1 MTKKDS
7 IVFINQNAGYLMI
20 DIINAHSNYQQRSI
34 ITGKLIQRNISI
46 DPSVKIEKII
56 TYNRSSGVKR
66 MFTWAVGFIQILW
79 LVKTRYRKADLFI
92 VTNPPFAGLIPLF
105 CNNPFSILIY
115 DVYPDVLVAYKFLS
129 NDSLITKWWRK
140 ANRKIFASAKNI
152 FTIAAGM
159 KEVLCQYTTSEKI
172 KVIPLWA
179 DNRFLKPIA
188 KADNQFIQKHQLH
201 NKFLVIYSGNLGH
214 SHNVEVLV
222 EIANAFS
229 DIEVMFVI
237 IGEGDKQQEIDD
249 LIKKYQLGNCVLLPW
264 QNVETLPH
272 SLSAADLAVV
282 TLGKGASG
290 FSIPSKTFSLMSAG
304 VPLLCIAD
312 KASELASLVNSSGT
326 GKCFEADE
334 ITAMIQFILLVK
346 SDKNYSLRLKENA
359 LTISA
364 EYGPDNALKFAEA

>member
-66 MFTWAVGFIQILW
+66 MFTWVVGFMQILW

-140 ANRKIFASAKNI
+140 ANRKIFARAKNI

-159 KEVLCQYTTSEKI
+159 KEVLCQYTTGEKI
-172 KVIPLWA
+172 KVVPLWA

-222 EIANAFS
+222 EIANAIS
-229 DIEVMFVI
+229 DKEVMFVI

-249 LIKKYQLGNCVLLPW
+249 LIKKYQLSNCVLLPW

-312 KASELASLVNSSGT
+312 KASELASLVNSSET

-334 ITAMIQFILLVK
+334 IAAMIQFILLVK

-359 LTISA
+359 LITSA